1 MHQFETLVQ
10 NSIENYQQIEG
21 TDEVI
26 TGHIILVDGMAVVNR
41 LKLGSSIV
49 NCQQFAEPF
58 FRIMQEQT
66 SHTEEESC
74 LIALSTSL

>member
-26 TGHIILVDGMAVVNR
+26 TGHILVDGMAVVNR
-41 LKLGSSIV
+41 LKLRSSIV

-66 SHTEEESC
+66 SHAEEESC

>member
-26 TGHIILVDGMAVVNR
+26 TGHILVDGMAVVNR

-58 FRIMQEQT
+58 FKIMQEQT
-66 SHTEEESC
+66 SHAEEGSC

>member
-26 TGHIILVDGMAVVNR
+26 TGHILVDGMAVVNR

-66 SHTEEESC
+66 SNAEEESC